1 MRDPHERWLFY
12 LRAQDTVV
20 CQDRAP
26 KLICEEDKDGARRGA
41 KRLP

>member
-26 KLICEEDKDGARRGA
+26 KFAKRKDGARRGA